1 MHGTIFSELHKFV
14 MAEHGEAAWPLVLKQ
29 AGLEGRVY
37 LPLAEYPDEEA
48 QRLVAAASQVS
59 GQPAPQVLRTF
70 GEFIAS
76 DLLQMYWA
84 VIQPEW
90 KSLEVIE
97 HTEDA
102 IHRVVRL
109 RDPKAKPPYLR
120 AERKGPDEVVIDYTS
135 PRRLCYLGEG
145 IARGL
150 GRLFGERLEVDQPR
164 CTWKG
169 DPGCLIRVRRLPTT

>member
-37 LPLAEYPDEEA
+37 LPLDEYPDEEA
-48 QRLVAAASQVS
+48 QRLIAAASQVS
-59 GQPAPQVLRTF
+59 GQPAPHLLRAF
-70 GEFIAS
+70 GEFIAP

-84 VIQPEW
+84 VIRPEW

-102 IHRVVRL
+102 IHKVAR
-109 RDPKAKPPYLR
+109 RDSRAKPPYLR
-120 AERKGPDEVVIDYTS
+120 AERTGPDEVVIDYTS
-135 PRRLCYLGEG
+135 PRRLCYIGEG

-169 DPGCLIRVRRLPTT
+169 DPGCLIRVRRLPA